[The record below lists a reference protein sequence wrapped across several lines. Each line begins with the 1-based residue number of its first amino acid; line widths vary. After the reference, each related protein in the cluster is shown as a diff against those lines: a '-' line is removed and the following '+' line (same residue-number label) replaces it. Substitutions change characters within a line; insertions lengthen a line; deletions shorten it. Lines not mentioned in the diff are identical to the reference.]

1 MPDTADEMIIPDIN
15 LLLYAHDSSSPS
27 HARAASWWRSC
38 LSGTEPVGLL
48 HVVTFGF
55 VRIATNARAFL
66 NPMTPAEAAE
76 HVRSWLEQPLVQVL
90 DPGPDHT
97 HHTLKL
103 LEALGTAGNLVSDA
117 QMAALAIDHNAV
129 LHTADMDF
137 VRFPGLRWFN
147 PITATGAASL
157 RRTKAS

>member
-1 MPDTADEMIIPDIN
+1 MIIPDIN
-15 LLLYAHDSSSPS
+15 LLLYAYDASSPF
-27 HARAASWWRSC
+27 HTKAAGWWQSC

-66 NPMTPAEAAE
+66 NPMTPAEAAG
-76 HVRSWLEQPLVQVL
+76 HVRSWLEQPPVQVL
-90 DPGPDHT
+90 APGPDHLQ
-97 HHTLKL
+97 HTLKL

-117 QMAALAIDHNAV
+117 QMAALALDHAAV
-129 LHTADMDF
+129 LHTADTNF

-147 PITATGAASL
+147 PITATGNASL
-157 RRTKAS
+157 RRTKSS